1 MPRIATGSTVTV
13 NDTKVAELAVQGSSE
28 SRAIAVPVKA
38 LKAGDSN
45 RVGLAMEGR
54 GTFSYAVTMTGFTRD
69 FGPDQDRANRPAW
82 VDRRVYWPAPAELDG
97 KALPAGFGVAVNPS
111 TFENVA
117 TQVALGGKAR
127 VGLTVWRNIPAT
139 TPEWERDF
147 LVVEEHLP
155 AGTTLIEG
163 SVQTSASSFT
173 LADGVLTF
181 YFHPD
186 QNPGGI
192 QYDVYGYLP
201 GQYRTLPAT
210 VKSAYEPGQFHL
222 GQPGDFKVLAP
233 GEKNT
238 DPYRQS
244 PDELYARGKA
254 HFDAGRYAESAAALE
269 PLFAGYTLRDDVA
282 KDAARMLL
290 LISIKDYEPRKVVQ
304 YFEVVKEKAPELILS
319 FDQLLV
325 DRPGLSRHQRVRAGD
340 HRLARAD
347 RGQLPRG
354 RAGRRAAAP
363 ARQDARGD
371 DLPDRPL
378 ADLPQHAPRSRATSS
393 ASPRFWHRR
402 RPMHSPTP
410 TSAVSWPPRE

>member
-1 MPRIATGSTVTV
+1 MIDWLHAHRFGHGWNPHRAKGPALAALALYHGRAKGAEDRYRLTVTV

-45 RVGLAMEGR
+45 RVSLAMEGR

-82 VDRRVYWPAPAELDG
+82 VERRVYWPAPAELDG
-97 KALPAGFGVAVNPS
+97 KVLPAGFGVAVNPS

-127 VGLTVWRNIPAT
+127 VGLTVWRNIPTT
-139 TPEWERDF
+139 TPEWERDS
-147 LVVEEHLP
+147 LVVEEYLP

-201 GQYRTLPAT
+201 GQYRYA
-210 VKSAYEPGQFHL
+210 AGHGQ
-222 GQPGDFKVLAP
+222 
-233 GEKNT
+233 E
-238 DPYRQS
+238 
-244 PDELYARGKA
+244 
-254 HFDAGRYAESAAALE
+254 
-269 PLFAGYTLRDDVA
+269 
-282 KDAARMLL
+282 
-290 LISIKDYEPRKVVQ
+290 
-304 YFEVVKEKAPELILS
+304 
-319 FDQLLV
+319 
-325 DRPGLSRHQRVRAGD
+325 
-340 HRLARAD
+340 RL
-347 RGQLPRG
+347 
-354 RAGRRAAAP
+354 
-363 ARQDARGD
+363 
-371 DLPDRPL
+371 
-378 ADLPQHAPRSRATSS
+378 
-393 ASPRFWHRR
+393 
-402 RPMHSPTP
+402 
-410 TSAVSWPPRE
+410 